1 MVICKEKAIKKKK
14 ASSTCLNVNR
24 VRFTF
29 DTILIKFGEKGWN
42 FLNSVYKSYAKMS
55 SQMTMHLT

>member
-29 DTILIKFGEKGWN
+29 RQVVL
-42 FLNSVYKSYAKMS
+42 A
-55 SQMTMHLT
+55 

>member
-14 ASSTCLNVNR
+14 ASGTCLNVNR

-42 FLNSVYKSYAKMS
+42 FLRR
-55 SQMTMHLT
+55 

>member
-24 VRFTF
+24 TRFTF
-29 DTILIKFGEKGWN
+29 DTILIRACLKKGGDC
-42 FLNSVYKSYAKMS
+42 AKA
-55 SQMTMHLT
+55 TK

>member
-14 ASSTCLNVNR
+14 ASSTRLNVNR

-29 DTILIKFGEKGWN
+29 DTILIKSGEKGWN
-42 FLNSVYKSYAKMS
+42 FLRK
-55 SQMTMHLT
+55 

>member
-24 VRFTF
+24 VRFTLSN

-42 FLNSVYKSYAKMS
+42 FLRR
-55 SQMTMHLT
+55 

>member
-29 DTILIKFGEKGWN
+29 DTILIKFWGKGWN
-42 FLNSVYKSYAKMS
+42 FLRR
-55 SQMTMHLT
+55 

>member
-29 DTILIKFGEKGWN
+29 DTILIKLIKFGEKGWN
-42 FLNSVYKSYAKMS
+42 FLRR
-55 SQMTMHLT
+55 

>member
-14 ASSTCLNVNR
+14 ASTTCLNVNR

-29 DTILIKFGEKGWN
+29 DGHLFNLEVEGWN
-42 FLNSVYKSYAKMS
+42 CLKS
-55 SQMTMHLT
+55 